1 MNAPHAE
8 VAAADHEATPDE
20 PTGAAEVAADTA
32 AEADKAH
39 HRINWK
45 VVLIIAAAFFA
56 IHILLPQID
65 ELKKSL
71 DALAHA
77 NWAWVTLGV
86 LAAVGTYAAAA
97 TAQMGAVKFELDFGR
112 TMLIQLAASF
122 IGIFAPASLGG
133 MGLNVK
139 YLTRQGMSDTDAAA
153 GVGLDTFAGFLMHV
167 LLLVIVLPFAGVS
180 SEFHHV
186 HFPAGWVVLV
196 AVIAAAIVAG
206 VVFWSPTRRR
216 KLLKPVRDAGQS
228 MGRALRDPRQA
239 GMLFG
244 GSVGLTVCNILAL
257 AVSLQAVGAHG
268 SFLVIAAVYLGGSA
282 VASAAPT
289 PGGMGA
295 VEAALTAGLTAFGF
309 AAAPAAAGV
318 LLFRL
323 LTFWIPM
330 LLGWPAYQVARHRQI
345 V

>member
-1 MNAPHAE
+1 MTDA
-8 VAAADHEATPDE
+8 VADAATSEDD
-20 PTGAAEVAADTA
+20 TGAATA

-39 HRINWK
+39 RRINWK
-45 VVLIIAAAFFA
+45 IVLIIVAAFFA

-65 ELKKSL
+65 ELEKSL

-77 NWAWVTLGV
+77 NWGWLALGIV
-86 LAAVGTYAAAA
+86 FSVGTYAAAA
-97 TAQMGAVKFELDFGR
+97 TAQMGAVKRQLAFGR
-112 TMLIQLAASF
+112 TMLVQVAASF

-139 YLTRQGMSDTDAAA
+139 YLTKSGISNTDAAA

-167 LLLVIVLPFAGVS
+167 SLLVIVLPFAGTS
-180 SEFHHV
+180 SEFHHI
-186 HFPAGWVVLV
+186 HFPAGWIVLV
-196 AVIAAAIVAG
+196 AVVAALIVAG

-216 KLLKPVRDAGQS
+216 KLLKPVRDAGRS
-228 MGRALRDPRQA
+228 MGEALRDPKRA

-244 GSVGLTVCNILAL
+244 GSIGLTLCNILAL

-268 SFLVIAAVYLGGSA
+268 SFLVVAAVYLGGSA

-330 LLGWPAYQVARHRQI
+330 LAGWPAYQVAARRDI